1 MHLEIE
7 DLRITIEGE
16 EAVRSSS
23 FSVPEGSITA
33 LIGESG
39 GGKSLTAK
47 AIAGL
52 MPRRAKAEGHILLD
66 GQDLL
71 AMSERERDGL
81 RGKGIAYVF
90 QDAAASLNP
99 VYTISRQLSRITK
112 KKDNSAALRSFG
124 LEGSGGKYPFEL
136 SGGMQM
142 RAELMLA
149 SSLSPALLI
158 ADEITAA
165 LDNAS
170 VLSILTLLR
179 RGKPHDGSILLITH
193 DIRRAAA
200 IADRIVVMH
209 AGVTVEEGD
218 RDEVLLHPMHPYTE
232 ALLRCSRLE
241 RTAEGELW
249 AIPGTMP
256 LPGERIEGCTFRTRC
271 PSSCQDTPAWQG
283 TSHHRAR
290 CSHPLHV
297 LS

>member
-1 MHLEIE
+1 MHLKIE

-52 MPRRAKAEGHILLD
+52 LPHRARAEGMILFD
-66 GQDLL
+66 SQDLL
-71 AMSERERDGL
+71 AMSERDRDRL
-81 RGKGIAYVF
+81 RGRGIAYVF

-99 VYTISRQLSRITK
+99 VYTIGQQLSRITGH
-112 KKDNSAALRSFG
+112 KDSSGIIRSFG
-124 LEGSGGKYPFEL
+124 LEGSDGKYPFEL

-158 ADEITAA
+158 ADEITAP

-170 VLSILTLLR
+170 ASSILALLSR
-179 RGKPHDGSILLITH
+179 SRPEGGSILLITH

-200 IADRIVVMH
+200 AADRIVVMH
-209 AGVTVEEGD
+209 AGVTVEEGGKA
-218 RDEVLLHPMHPYTE
+218 EVLSHPMHPYTQ

-241 RTAEGELW
+241 ATGEGKLW
-249 AIPGTMP
+249 TIPGSMP
-256 LPGERIEGCTFRTRC
+256 LPGERIEGCTFRSRC
-271 PSSCQDTPAWQG
+271 PFPCCDAPQWQG
-283 TSHHRAR
+283 SGQHRVR
-290 CSHPLHV
+290 CTHPLHM